1 MNEVQALLDAWDAAA
16 ACGEPCAVA
25 TVVDVDGSAYRRPGA
40 RMLVSA
46 AGATSGTISA
56 GCLEGDVVEHALSV
70 IRGGAAKVVE
80 YDTASTSEEVAWG
93 LGLGCG
99 GVVRVLI
106 EPLAAGSLHLDALR
120 GSREAADDA
129 DGVIVATVFDHVPS
143 PFSSVDAR
151 ISPGARLVIGR
162 DGGVR
167 IEGMDG
173 ATASVVEREAR
184 ALAADG
190 ITAVARSI
198 DVEGGTVR
206 VLIETLAPPVPL
218 IVFGAGQDVLPV
230 VELARGLGWITEVV
244 DTHAR
249 PISHTRFA
257 AADRVTLARPD
268 EVQAHVR
275 ITPATM
281 ALVMSHDYAHD
292 RAVFD
297 VLLASPARY
306 IGVMGPRERSQR
318 MLAELGL
325 DGGRADL
332 ARLHSPI
339 GLDIGANSPAEVA
352 LSIIAEMRAALD
364 GRRGGMLRDRP
375 GPIHRDADPP
385 ECVPVSRGHLRS
397 VAAA

>member
-1 MNEVQALLDAWDAAA
+1 MNEVQALVDAWDGAAA
-16 ACGEPCAVA
+16 RGEPCAVA
-25 TVVDVDGSAYRRPGA
+25 TVVDVEGSAYRRPGA

-70 IRGGAAKVVE
+70 IDSGTSRVVE

-120 GSREAADDA
+120 GSREMADDA
-129 DGVIVATVFDHVPS
+129 DGVIVATVFDHTPG
-143 PFSSVDAR
+143 PFSPVRLA
-151 ISPGARLVIGR
+151 PGARLVIAR
-162 DGGVR
+162 DGHVR
-167 IEGMDG
+167 FEGMDG
-173 ATASVVEREAR
+173 GTAAVVEREAR

-190 ITAVARSI
+190 ITAAARGME
-198 DVEGGTVR
+198 VEGGTVR
-206 VLIETLAPPVPL
+206 VLSETLAPPVPL
-218 IVFGAGQDVLPV
+218 VVFGAGQDVLPV

-249 PISHTRFA
+249 PLSRTRFA

-268 EVQAHVR
+268 EVPERVR

-352 LSIIAEMRAALD
+352 LSILAEMRAALD

-375 GPIHRDADPP
+375 GPIHRDAGPP

>member
-16 ACGEPCAVA
+16 ARGEPCAVA
-25 TVVDVDGSAYRRPGA
+25 TVVDVEGSAYRRPGA
-40 RMLVSA
+40 RMLVAA

-70 IRGGAAKVVE
+70 IHSGAPKVVE

-120 GSREAADDA
+120 GSREAGEDV
-129 DGVIVATVFDHVPS
+129 DGVAVATVYDPA
-143 PFSSVDAR
+143 PFSAR
-151 ISPGARLVIGR
+151 MAAGGRLVIGR
-162 DGGVR
+162 DGEVR
-167 IEGMDG
+167 FGGMDG
-173 ATASVVEREAR
+173 GTAAVVERETR
-184 ALAADG
+184 ALAAAG
-190 ITAVARSI
+190 ITSAAREI
-198 DVEGGTVR
+198 EVDGGTVR
-206 VLIETLAPPVPL
+206 VLFETLAPPVPL

-249 PISHTRFA
+249 PLSRTRFA
-257 AADRVTLARPD
+257 GADRVTLALPD
-268 EVQAHVR
+268 EVPQRVR

-297 VLLASPARY
+297 LLLASPARY
-306 IGVMGPRERSQR
+306 IGVMGPRERSRR

-325 DGGRADL
+325 DGGRVDL

-375 GPIHRDADPP
+375 GPIHRDADAP
-385 ECVPVSRGHLRS
+385 ECVPLSRGHLRS